1 VVFLLKIRLAVDKKL
16 FISYYVINLKN

>member
-1 VVFLLKIRLAVDKKL
+1 LKIRLAVDKKL